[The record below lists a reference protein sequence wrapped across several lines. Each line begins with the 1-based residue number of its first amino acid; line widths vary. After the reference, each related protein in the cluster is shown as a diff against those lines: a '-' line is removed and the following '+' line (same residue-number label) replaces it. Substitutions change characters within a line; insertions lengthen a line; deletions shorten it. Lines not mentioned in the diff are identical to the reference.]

1 MPPPSSG
8 KGDGEYARMSRSP
21 LRLTVF
27 LALATVPCT
36 SPAAAVDVCIE
47 CHGADGMGKSDPT
60 YPVIAGI
67 PAGHIEEALF
77 AYVDGARKCVTEPR
91 MCESVSA
98 LSDEEIAGV
107 AAYFS
112 VQVRG
117 PNNEAFDAELA
128 ARGERLHERHCR
140 SCHRPPDDAGVADA
154 VGYPLHGQ
162 RGDYIRFAIRAYLT
176 GDRETLLRA
185 MAAEL
190 STLDPDDVEA
200 LINFYASYRTDD

>member
-1 MPPPSSG
+1 MI
-8 KGDGEYARMSRSP
+8 RSAF
-21 LRLTVF
+21 RLMAV
-27 LALATVPCT
+27 LALVALPWAAF
-36 SPAAAVDVCIE
+36 AAAVDICIE
-47 CHGADGMGKSDPT
+47 CHGTDGMGKSDPT

-77 AYVDGARKCVTEPR
+77 AYVDGARKCIMEPR

-98 LSDEEIAGV
+98 LSEQEIAEV

-140 SCHRPPDDAGVADA
+140 SCHRPPDDAGVAEA

-176 GDRETLLRA
+176 GGRETLLRA
-185 MAAEL
+185 MAEEL
-190 STLDPDDVEA
+190 ATLSPDDVEA
-200 LINFYASYRTDD
+200 LINFYASYRAED

>member
-1 MPPPSSG
+1 MIRFALAG
-8 KGDGEYARMSRSP
+8 TLAC
-21 LRLTVF
+21 LVL
-27 LALATVPCT
+27 LALPGTLT
-36 SPAAAVDVCIE
+36 AAVIDNCIE

-77 AYVDGARKCVTEPR
+77 AYVDGARQCVTEPR
-91 MCESVSA
+91 MCESINA
-98 LSDEEIAGV
+98 LSEDEIIEV
-107 AAYFS
+107 AAYFAA
-112 VQVRG
+112 QVRG

-140 SCHRPPDDAGVADA
+140 TCHKPPHDEDAEYA

-176 GDRETLLRA
+176 GGRETLLRA
-185 MAAEL
+185 MAEEL
-190 STLDPDDVEA
+190 ATLSPDDVEA
-200 LINFYASYRTDD
+200 LINFYASYRTEY